1 MKLRSAQ
8 RTRGILVAIVL
19 AGLVAWAPA
28 TADEEQEL
36 SLHERLDK
44 NLLGMQNNLT
54 NASAKLRRGVA
65 GVSSAGAA
73 AAAAA
78 GRPPTPAEAC
88 CGSNLERLDEKIHAM
103 TQTLEQLDVYYAERN
118 QSDGLAGLYRIRGEL
133 NTVARGVV
141 MFKMAEASP
150 RTVQALQGIVQPFNR
165 LRAAIEDL
173 KACCPLEGGTSDE
186 GEKQP

>member
-54 NASAKLRRGVA
+54 NASAGQFL
-65 GVSSAGAA
+65 
-73 AAAAA
+73 
-78 GRPPTPAEAC
+78 
-88 CGSNLERLDEKIHAM
+88 AM
-103 TQTLEQLDVYYAERN
+103 VHSLQSMQRSWRIWRN
-118 QSDGLAGLYRIRGEL
+118 SDAFP
-133 NTVARGVV
+133 N
-141 MFKMAEASP
+141 
-150 RTVQALQGIVQPFNR
+150 IVQPFTH
-165 LRAAIEDL
+165 LA
-173 KACCPLEGGTSDE
+173 
-186 GEKQP
+186 QPMQRGSSISY